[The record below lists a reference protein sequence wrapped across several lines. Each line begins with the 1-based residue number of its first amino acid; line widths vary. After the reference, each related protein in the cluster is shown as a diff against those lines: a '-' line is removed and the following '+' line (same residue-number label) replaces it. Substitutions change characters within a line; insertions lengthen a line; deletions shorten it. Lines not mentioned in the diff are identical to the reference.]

1 MSRMNHDY
9 HFGLVCLSLPA
20 VYRGAVCGQSADG
33 IYVPATVLTPARR
46 VAVGRV
52 DGIGNKRKKR
62 SAFDRGCL
70 GDRADTGVFITYS

>member
-20 VYRGAVCGQSADG
+20 VYRGAVCGQSVDG
-33 IYVPATVLTPARR
+33 INVPATVNARER
-46 VAVGRV
+46 RDGRCVGRV
-52 DGIGNKRKKR
+52 RNKRKKR

-70 GDRADTGVFITYS
+70 GDRADTSVFITYS